1 MAVYTKIN
9 NSELRGFLSQY
20 SLGELISF
28 SEIAEGVENSNFLV
42 QTTEGQFIL
51 TLYEKRV
58 NPDDLPF
65 FLGLLSHLSENNF
78 VCPVPV
84 GKKDG
89 KVLNNLNGRP
99 AAIVTFLEGASPK
112 VITVAHCKAL
122 GVSMAKLHRAG
133 NNFKIHRENSL
144 SVKQWRPLLD
154 SCDLLNKPIYIKL
167 YNELNK
173 EINWLETN
181 WPKGL
186 PMGIIHADLFPDNV
200 FFLDDV
206 LSGIIDF
213 YFACTD
219 FLAYDLATCI
229 NAWCFDSDETFN
241 AEKSKAL
248 VDAYQTQRP
257 LSSNE
262 IAYFQVLA
270 RGSAIRF
277 LLTRLYDWLNH
288 PDDALVQPK
297 DPMSYLK
304 KLNFHQQV
312 ENPAQYGFIV

>member
-20 SLGELISF
+20 SLGDLISF

-42 QTTEGQFIL
+42 QTTEGRFIL

-84 GKKDG
+84 EKKDG
-89 KVLNNLNGRP
+89 GVLNNLNGRP
-99 AAIVTFLEGASPK
+99 AAIVTFLEGASPN

-167 YNELNK
+167 YNELNE
-173 EINWLETN
+173 EINWLEAN

-229 NAWCFDSDETFN
+229 NAWCFDSDEIFN

-312 ENPAQYGFIV
+312 ENSKQYGFIV

>member
-9 NSELRGFLSQY
+9 NTELRAFLSQY
-20 SLGELISF
+20 SLGDLISF
-28 SEIAEGVENSNFLV
+28 SEIAVGVENSNFLV

-84 GKKDG
+84 EKKDG
-89 KVLNNLNGRP
+89 RILNDLNGRP
-99 AAIVTFLEGASPK
+99 ATIVTFLEGTSPE

-122 GVSMAKLHRAG
+122 GASMAKLHRAG
-133 NNFKIHRENSL
+133 TNFKIHRENSL

-167 YNELNK
+167 YNELNE
-173 EINWLETN
+173 EINWLEKN

-186 PMGIIHADLFPDNV
+186 PIGIIHADLFPDNV
-200 FFLDDV
+200 FFLGNF

-219 FLAYDLATCI
+219 FLAYDLAISI

-241 AEKSKAL
+241 AKKSKAL
-248 VDAYQTQRP
+248 VDGYQTQRP

-312 ENPAQYGFIV
+312 ENPKQYGFIV

>member
-9 NSELRGFLSQY
+9 NTELRGFLSQY
-20 SLGELISF
+20 SLGDLISF
-28 SEIAEGVENSNFLV
+28 SEIAVGVENSNFLV

-84 GKKDG
+84 EKKDG
-89 KVLNNLNGRP
+89 RILNDLNGRP
-99 AAIVTFLEGASPK
+99 AAIVTFLEGTSPE

-122 GVSMAKLHRAG
+122 GASMAKLHRAG
-133 NNFKIHRENSL
+133 TNFKIHRENSL

-167 YNELNK
+167 YNELNE
-173 EINWLETN
+173 EINWLEKN

-186 PMGIIHADLFPDNV
+186 PIGIIHADLFPDNV
-200 FFLDDV
+200 FFLGNF

-219 FLAYDLATCI
+219 FLAYDLAISI

-241 AEKSKAL
+241 AKKSKAL
-248 VDAYQTQRP
+248 VDGYQTQRP

-312 ENPAQYGFIV
+312 ENPKQYGFIV

>member
-9 NSELRGFLSQY
+9 NTELRGFLSQY
-20 SLGELISF
+20 SLGDLISF

-58 NPDDLPF
+58 NPEDLPF

-84 GKKDG
+84 ETKDG
-89 KVLNNLNGRP
+89 RVLNDLNGRP
-99 AAIVTFLEGASPK
+99 AAIVTFLEGTSPE

-122 GVSMAKLHRAG
+122 GGSMAKLHRAG
-133 NNFKIHRENSL
+133 TNFKIHRENSL

-167 YNELNK
+167 YNELNE
-173 EINWLETN
+173 EINWLEKN

-186 PMGIIHADLFPDNV
+186 PIGIIHADLFPDNV
-200 FFLDDV
+200 FFLGNF

-219 FLAYDLATCI
+219 FLAYDLAISI

-241 AEKSKAL
+241 AKKSKAL
-248 VDAYQTQRP
+248 VDGYQTQRP

-297 DPMSYLK
+297 DPISYLK

-312 ENPAQYGFIV
+312 ENPKQYGFIV

>member
-1 MAVYTKIN
+1 
-9 NSELRGFLSQY
+9 
-20 SLGELISF
+20 
-28 SEIAEGVENSNFLV
+28 
-42 QTTEGQFIL
+42 
-51 TLYEKRV
+51 
-58 NPDDLPF
+58 
-65 FLGLLSHLSENNF
+65 
-78 VCPVPV
+78 
-84 GKKDG
+84 
-89 KVLNNLNGRP
+89 
-99 AAIVTFLEGASPK
+99 
-112 VITVAHCKAL
+112 
-122 GVSMAKLHRAG
+122 MAKLHRAG
-133 NNFKIHRENSL
+133 TNFKIHRQNSL

-154 SCDLLNKPIYIKL
+154 SCDLLNKPVYIKL
-167 YNELNK
+167 YNELNE
-173 EINWLETN
+173 EINWLEKN

-186 PMGIIHADLFPDNV
+186 PIGIIHADLFPDNV
-200 FFLDDV
+200 FFLDNV

-219 FLAYDLATCI
+219 FLAYDLATSI

-241 AEKSKAL
+241 AKKSKAL
-248 VDAYQTQRP
+248 IDAYQTQRP

-312 ENPAQYGFIV
+312 ENPKQYGFIV

>member
-9 NSELRGFLSQY
+9 NLELRGFLSQY
-20 SLGELISF
+20 NLGDLISF

-112 VITVAHCKAL
+112 VITVANCKAL

-167 YNELNK
+167 YNELNE

-304 KLNFHQQV
+304 KLNFHQRV
-312 ENPAQYGFIV
+312 ENPTQYGFIV

>member
-9 NSELRGFLSQY
+9 NTELRAFLSQY
-20 SLGELISF
+20 SLGDLISF
-28 SEIAEGVENSNFLV
+28 SEIAVGVENSNFLV

-84 GKKDG
+84 EKKDG
-89 KVLNNLNGRP
+89 RILNDLNGRP
-99 AAIVTFLEGASPK
+99 ATIVTFLEGTSPE

-122 GVSMAKLHRAG
+122 GASMAKLHRAG
-133 NNFKIHRENSL
+133 TNFKIHRENSL

-154 SCDLLNKPIYIKL
+154 SCDLLNKPVYIKL
-167 YNELNK
+167 YNELNE
-173 EINWLETN
+173 EINWLEKN

-186 PMGIIHADLFPDNV
+186 PIGIIHADLFPDNV
-200 FFLDDV
+200 FFLGNF

-219 FLAYDLATCI
+219 FLAYDLAISI

-241 AEKSKAL
+241 AKKSKAL
-248 VDAYQTQRP
+248 VDGYQTQRP

-312 ENPAQYGFIV
+312 ENPKQYGFIV